1 VNLLPP
7 RSLRN
12 QLLLGILLPV
22 LAFLVLNTYVLYQQ
36 ALSAADTAYDRTL
49 LASAKAIGEQLE
61 VVPDATLG
69 HRLLGSLTYAALEA
83 FEADNRSRLYY
94 RVTGFSGELV
104 SGFADLPPWD
114 GTLPQRTLYAALVHF
129 YDDHYQGVPVRV
141 AVLLQPVA
149 GVHGLGMATI
159 QVAETLELRQTL
171 ARQILLDMVWR
182 QSLLIALIG
191 LVVYVAVQRAT
202 LPVRRLS
209 AALAERPE
217 NDLSPIDSAAA
228 PTELLPLVQAT
239 NQHMARLSA
248 LLQHQ
253 KRFIRDT
260 SHQIKTPL
268 AVLRTQLQSA
278 LRGDVD
284 TQLALREMMQTV
296 DGATELA
303 NQMLALAKIEQLRIQ
318 SDVPVV
324 VWAEALRTVALDVS
338 ALVADKQLDFEWL
351 LDPAAATMRVRAHEW
366 SLKELARNLLHN
378 AIRHSAPGGALRIEL
393 KIQPG
398 TGWGQLTIEDSGG
411 GLAQELLDNPFQ
423 PFHSAAHASHG
434 SGLGLAICHG
444 IVLTLGGQITLQ
456 NRLDERGHPL
466 GLRACVRLPLVEPPY
481 STIT

>member
-1 VNLLPP
+1 MKLPP

-12 QLLLGILLPV
+12 QLMLGILLPV
-22 LAFLVLNTYVLYQQ
+22 VAFLVLNAYVLYQQ
-36 ALSAADTAYDRTL
+36 ALSAANTAYDRTL

-61 VVPDATLG
+61 VVPDALHG

-104 SGFADLPPWD
+104 AGFADLPPWR
-114 GTLPQRTLYAALVHF
+114 GTLPTNTLYAALVHF
-129 YDDHYQGVPVRV
+129 YDDHYQGEPVRV

-171 ARQILLDMVWR
+171 ARQILLDTLWR

-191 LVVYVAVQRAT
+191 LVVFVVVQRAT

-209 AALAERPE
+209 AALAARPE
-217 NDLSPIDSAAA
+217 NDLSPLDSAAA
-228 PTELLPLVQAT
+228 PTELQPLLQAT
-239 NQHMARLSA
+239 NQHMARLSD

-253 KRFIRDT
+253 KRFVRDT

-284 TQLALREMMQTV
+284 THLALREMMQTV
-296 DGATELA
+296 DGATEMA

-318 SDVPVV
+318 ADVPVV
-324 VWAEALRTVALDVS
+324 AWAEALRAVALDVA
-338 ALVADKQLDFEWL
+338 ALVADKQLDFEL
-351 LDPAAATMRVRAHEW
+351 QLDPTASTLRVRAHEW

-378 AIRHSAPGGALRIEL
+378 AIRHSPPGGSLRIEL
-393 KIQPG
+393 QAGPEHSSA
-398 TGWGQLTIEDSGG
+398 QLTIDDSGG
-411 GLAQELLDNPFQ
+411 GLPQDLLDNPFR
-423 PFHSAAHASHG
+423 PFHTAVHAPHG

-444 IVLTLGGQITLQ
+444 IVQTLGGQIELQ
-456 NRLDERGHPL
+456 NRLDEHGRCI
-466 GLRACVRLPLVEPPY
+466 GLRACVRLPLAEPRY